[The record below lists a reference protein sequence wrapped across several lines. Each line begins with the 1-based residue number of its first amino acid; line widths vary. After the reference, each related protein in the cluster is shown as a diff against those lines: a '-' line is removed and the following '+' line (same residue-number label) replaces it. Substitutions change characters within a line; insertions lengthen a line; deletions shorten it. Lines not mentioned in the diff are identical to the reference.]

1 MKEISFN
8 IYPRIYSSSPFL
20 YYYCRYFSLGN
31 GIIGKTAVIN
41 EAHSGT
47 AGAITGSHVIGGNN
61 IDSVDFFGDSKRV
74 LGENT
79 LIDGSYNNSRGKD
92 TTGKMH
98 HGSNANALNISHLAA
113 SFQNTTGA
121 SLDNSNFFSSSG
133 TVVSNNYSLNN
144 GSDSTGGVNS
154 NGNSLLNDKYRG
166 IGSII
171 NDISEGKFL
180 VIPFSDTLGEP
191 CKW

>member
-1 MKEISFN
+1 M
-8 IYPRIYSSSPFL
+8 
-20 YYYCRYFSLGN
+20 
-31 GIIGKTAVIN
+31 
-41 EAHSGT
+41 
-47 AGAITGSHVIGGNN
+47 
-61 IDSVDFFGDSKRV
+61 
-74 LGENT
+74 
-79 LIDGSYNNSRGKD
+79 IDGSYNNSRGKD